1 MSLPYQ
7 VVQPYQPCGMMGG
20 MAEATEVTQV
30 AMTGWRRVGA
40 VTLVVLGCLTAVA
53 GTLTVIAGAF
63 TISFDAIAAV
73 GTASGMNREIA
84 WMLPV
89 SVDGAMAV
97 ATVVAILLRQAG
109 RPTLYP
115 WLVVAAGVAMSMAC
129 NAAHAQPVV
138 GDAEPAPLELDPI
151 VAALVS
157 TIPALTLAL
166 SVHLLMTLALAVLS
180 PVTGDNSGVSPVT
193 GDKEPAV
200 SDMAPP
206 ATRVADSP
214 QHEVV
219 TVPVT
224 APVSVVAPTDSAP
237 ALSPRHLRPSS
248 PDMTT
253 ARDTRARGVAMAAEG
268 ATAEQIMTA
277 LNVSERTAYRYVSAA
292 RRQAG

>member
-1 MSLPYQ
+1 
-7 VVQPYQPCGMMGG
+7 
-20 MAEATEVTQV
+20 
-30 AMTGWRRVGA
+30 MTGWRRVGA

-180 PVTGDNSGVSPVT
+180 PVTGDTPPSSPMTGDNEPTVSGTAPPVT
-193 GDKEPAV
+193 
-200 SDMAPP
+200 P
-206 ATRVADSP
+206 ATDSP

-224 APVSVVAPTDSAP
+224 APVAVAPPDSAP
-237 ALSPRHLRPSS
+237 AMSPRHLRPAS

-253 ARDTRARGVAMAAEG
+253 ARDTRARGIEMAAAG
-268 ATAEQIMTA
+268 AGAEEISEA
-277 LNVSERTAYRYVSAA
+277 LGVSPRTAYRYVSAA
-292 RRQAG
+292 RQNVS

>member
-1 MSLPYQ
+1 
-7 VVQPYQPCGMMGG
+7 MMDG
-20 MAEATEVTQV
+20 MAEATEVTPV

-40 VTLVVLGCLTAVA
+40 VTLVVLGCVTAVA

-129 NAAHAQPVV
+129 NAAHAQPVI

-180 PVTGDNSGVSPVT
+180 PTVGDTSPVSPVT
-193 GDKEPAV
+193 GDNEPAV
-200 SDMAPP
+200 SNTAPP
-206 ATRVADSP
+206 ATSVTDSP

-219 TVPVT
+219 TVPAA
-224 APVSVVAPTDSAP
+224 APLPATPAVSPP
-237 ALSPRHLRPSS
+237 ASPRHLRPSS
-248 PDMTT
+248 PDMTA
-253 ARDTRARGVAMAAEG
+253 ARDTRARGVAMAADG
-268 ATAEQIMTA
+268 ATPEQIMAA
-277 LNVSERTAYRYVSAA
+277 LNVSERTAYRYARAA
-292 RRQAG
+292 RAAG

>member
-7 VVQPYQPCGMMGG
+7 VAQPYQPCGMMGD
-20 MAEATEVTQV
+20 MAEATEVTPV

-40 VTLVVLGCLTAVA
+40 VTLVILGCVTAVA

-129 NAAHAQPVV
+129 NAAHAQPVI

-180 PVTGDNSGVSPVT
+180 PTVGDKSPVSPVT
-193 GDKEPAV
+193 GDNEPAV
-200 SDMAPP
+200 SDTAPP
-206 ATRVADSP
+206 ATPVTDSP
-214 QHEVV
+214 MHEVV
-219 TVPVT
+219 TVP
-224 APVSVVAPTDSAP
+224 AAIPARPVSAPPVTVRPAAP
-237 ALSPRHLRPSS
+237 RELTS
-248 PDMTT
+248 
-253 ARDTRARGVAMAAEG
+253 ARDNKARGVAMAASG
-268 ATAEQIMTA
+268 AGAEQISEA
-277 LNVSERTAYRYVSAA
+277 LGVSARTAYRYVSEA
-292 RRQAG
+292 RQSERTA